1 MVSYFLFITLKNI
14 LSLVFL
20 ILKALKDILQHFKL
34 VNWWFRFF
42 DVTNSLIDIHQHEF
56 QNKNKFSSGFLL
68 HSFNFM
74 RLNDNLKTAHDTP
87 QK

>member
-1 MVSYFLFITLKNI
+1 MVSYFLFITLKKHFKPCF
-14 LSLVFL
+14 FL

-56 QNKNKFSSGFLL
+56 QNKNKFSSGSLL
-68 HSFNFM
+68 HFHEV
-74 RLNDNLKTAHDTP
+74 K
-87 QK
+87 